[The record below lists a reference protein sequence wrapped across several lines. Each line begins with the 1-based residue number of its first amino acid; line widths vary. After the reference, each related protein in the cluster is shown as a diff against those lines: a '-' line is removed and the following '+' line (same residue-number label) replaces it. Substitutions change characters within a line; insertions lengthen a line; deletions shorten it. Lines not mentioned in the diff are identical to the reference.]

1 MASFSFISASTR
13 SPFHTFRQPSSV
25 PERSCNPQEETV
37 LFFNRQK
44 HSETQ
49 SHRPRRPPTST
60 PRTLRSKFYWTSIS
74 PSPSKSI
81 TTRAVTLSLMT
92 HQKRSRPCKS
102 SDCRKQSPPMKTTS
116 SPPSPSGAISI
127 DITPL
132 SIYVV
137 IGEKMIV
144 PRPFAKR
151 NDLWVHLF
159 AEHDFIIGDM
169 VDEEVRGGTDGHDG
183 LVVATAAQ
191 GQHGLVDVQI
201 LNGLVLVDGI
211 GVSDEHL
218 AKLRVHHS
226 IRHHCPD
233 LLWASPFRGPFW
245 KVASQIPTYP
255 FAMIIFEF

>member
-1 MASFSFISASTR
+1 
-13 SPFHTFRQPSSV
+13 
-25 PERSCNPQEETV
+25 
-37 LFFNRQK
+37 
-44 HSETQ
+44 
-49 SHRPRRPPTST
+49 
-60 PRTLRSKFYWTSIS
+60 
-74 PSPSKSI
+74 
-81 TTRAVTLSLMT
+81 
-92 HQKRSRPCKS
+92 
-102 SDCRKQSPPMKTTS
+102 
-116 SPPSPSGAISI
+116 
-127 DITPL
+127 
-132 SIYVV
+132 
-137 IGEKMIV
+137 MIV

-151 NDLWVHLF
+151 NDLGVHLF

-233 LLWASPFRGPFW
+233 LL
-245 KVASQIPTYP
+245 
-255 FAMIIFEF
+255 